1 MNTGTQRRKKLV
13 VKLVIISGVLYI
25 IFLFISQFIRLRDK
39 REEIQKIN
47 EEILIEK
54 SKSEQI
60 LGMLDAK
67 ESENNSENSSKE
79 DEASNGAVRVF
90 ESVTR

>member
-1 MNTGTQRRKKLV
+1 MNLITQKKKKLI
-13 VKLVIISGVLYI
+13 VKFILVSAIFYI
-25 IFLFISQFIRLRDK
+25 IFLFINQFIRIKNKRD
-39 REEIQKIN
+39 EIQKIN

-54 SKSEQI
+54 SKNEKI

-67 ESENNSENSSKE
+67 DSENNSENSSKE
-79 DEASNGAVRVF
+79 DETSGGSVRVF